1 MEKKEEY
8 VVKTHGLFKD
18 YKEKNVINNCN
29 MNVKRGKIYCL
40 VGQNGA
46 GKTTLFK
53 MLLGLTS
60 PTQGTATVLGMDCK
74 KDSLEILSRT
84 GSLIETPIFYEH
96 LSAKENLKIHLEY
109 MKCKNTDK
117 LENALEK
124 VGLKDSST
132 QIVSSF
138 SLGMRQRLAIARALI
153 NEPELLILD
162 EPINGLDP
170 VGIRGMRELF
180 RELTSQGVTILMS
193 SHFLTEVEL
202 IAEDIGFLCN
212 GTIVQEVQTQDISK
226 KNTGGL
232 ENYFMKVIQGE

>member
-1 MEKKEEY
+1 MVKKEEY
-8 VVKTHGLFKD
+8 AVKTHNLFKD

-60 PTQGTATVLGMDCK
+60 ATQGTATVLGMDCN
-74 KDSLEILSRT
+74 KDSLKILSRT

-109 MKCKNTDK
+109 MKCKNADRT
-117 LENALEK
+117 EEALEK

-132 QIVSSF
+132 QIVSTY

-170 VGIRGMRELF
+170 VGIRDMRGLF
-180 RELTSQGVTILMS
+180 RELARQGVTILMS

-202 IAEDIGFLCN
+202 IADDIGFLCN
-212 GTIVQEVQTQDISK
+212 GTIVREVQTQDISK
-226 KNTGGL
+226 ENTGGL